1 MDRVEEILAL
11 SPPCDM
17 DPSRTAAEVMLSGFD
32 MAVQFFELDPPAAA
46 FFFSSMIHAC
56 KRELGPEFVDS
67 LATLAQMDPEQ
78 KNFEIKARVAL
89 AVEAMLSPDR
99 RKDLMNYL
107 DQAQAQK
114 GGV

>member
-1 MDRVEEILAL
+1 MEAEKIDAILEL
-11 SPPCDM
+11 SPPSDM
-17 DPSRTAAEVMLSGFD
+17 APDRSAADVMLSGFD

-89 AVEAMLSPDR
+89 AKLSCELA
-99 RKDLMNYL
+99 KKVN
-107 DQAQAQK
+107 Q
-114 GGV
+114 